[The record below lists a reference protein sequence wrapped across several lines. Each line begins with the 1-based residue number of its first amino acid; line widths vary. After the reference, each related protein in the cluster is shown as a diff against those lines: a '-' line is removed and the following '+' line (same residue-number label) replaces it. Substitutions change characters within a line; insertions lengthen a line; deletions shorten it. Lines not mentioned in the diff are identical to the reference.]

1 MRLLRR
7 CPRDPRART
16 EPAVECVWPGGEG
29 RPLQLIQLGGQPP
42 WAWGCCVRTGSD
54 AHEVEKGSLS
64 QRSTT
69 TLRPC
74 LPETVPPSGPARK
87 DQGLEGAT
95 VACGDRC
102 LPSLTVGPALLSPVL
117 GPTGSLEVL
126 TGKAIL
132 IQKCPGEFALVTQ
145 VVKNLPAMQES
156 WVRPLGQEDPREKGM
171 ATHSSIL
178 ARRIPRT
185 EEPGGLQSMGS
196 QRVRHD

>member
-156 WVRPLGQEDPREKGM
+156 WVRSLSWEDPLEKGK
-171 ATHSSIL
+171 ATHSGIL
-178 ARRIPRT
+178 
-185 EEPGGLQSMGS
+185 S
-196 QRVRHD
+196 